1 MPLRGI
7 YPLRKLQP
15 VEKRHFDVSDDNI
28 RLLVKHSLLC
38 LQAVLRSAND
48 LTIEFL
54 PINQRAKSLAHQR
67 LVVCNQN
74 LVHSDYPP
82 LEAEW

>member
-1 MPLRGI
+1 MPLCGI

-28 RLLVKHSLLC
+28 RLLIKHSLLR
-38 LQAVLRSAND
+38 LQAVLRSPND

-54 PINQRAKSLAHQR
+54 PINQCAKSLAHQR